1 MDTRLRL
8 LMRDGALDLRFRPKL
23 IADQYEALLKASTLA
38 DTRDELRKVANQL
51 ATDWRSEVEIDE

>member
-38 DTRDELRKVANQL
+38 NTRDELRKAAKHL
-51 ATDWRSEVEIDE
+51 ATDWRSEVEIEE